1 MEALI
6 ASMKVLIDTNIMID
20 ALTNR
25 DGRSGFSAT
34 VIDLC
39 AKQVIDGYVA
49 LHSIS
54 NMYYIL
60 RKQYSDAER
69 RTILKRYNEI
79 LKVAEVGNDVV
90 DTAINNTA
98 ISDYEDALQYACAET
113 VGADYIVTRNIKD
126 YGKRPMIIFN
136 ISYVGGFDDDT
147 YYGDR

>member
-1 MEALI
+1 
-6 ASMKVLIDTNIMID
+6 MKVLIDTNIMID

-25 DGRSGFSAT
+25 AGRSGFSAT

-126 YGKRPMIIFN
+126 YGKAEIRA
-136 ISYVGGFDDDT
+136 ISPEELLKLLA
-147 YYGDR
+147 

>member
-126 YGKRPMIIFN
+126 YGKAEIKA
-136 ISYVGGFDDDT
+136 ISPEELLKLLA
-147 YYGDR
+147 

>member
-1 MEALI
+1 MEAVI

-49 LHSIS
+49 IHSIS

-126 YGKRPMIIFN
+126 YGKAEIRA
-136 ISYVGGFDDDT
+136 ISPEELLKLLA
-147 YYGDR
+147 

>member
-1 MEALI
+1 MKALI

-126 YGKRPMIIFN
+126 YGKAEIRA
-136 ISYVGGFDDDT
+136 ISPEELLKLLA
-147 YYGDR
+147 

>member
-69 RTILKRYNEI
+69 RTILKRYNRSRGPI
-79 LKVAEVGNDVV
+79 L
-90 DTAINNTA
+90 
-98 ISDYEDALQYACAET
+98 
-113 VGADYIVTRNIKD
+113 TR
-126 YGKRPMIIFN
+126 RTM
-136 ISYVGGFDDDT
+136 S
-147 YYGDR
+147 RR

>member
-34 VIDLC
+34 VINLC

-126 YGKRPMIIFN
+126 YGKAEIRA
-136 ISYVGGFDDDT
+136 ISPEELLKLLA
-147 YYGDR
+147 

>member
-25 DGRSGFSAT
+25 DGRSGFSAM

-126 YGKRPMIIFN
+126 YGKAEIRA
-136 ISYVGGFDDDT
+136 ISPEELLKLLA
-147 YYGDR
+147 

>member
-1 MEALI
+1 
-6 ASMKVLIDTNIMID
+6 MKVLIDTNIMID

-126 YGKRPMIIFN
+126 YDKAEIRA
-136 ISYVGGFDDDT
+136 ISPEELLKLLA
-147 YYGDR
+147 

>member
-34 VIDLC
+34 VINLC

-113 VGADYIVTRNIKD
+113 VVADYIVTRNIKD
-126 YGKRPMIIFN
+126 YGKAEIRA
-136 ISYVGGFDDDT
+136 ISPEELLKLLA
-147 YYGDR
+147 

>member
-69 RTILKRYNEI
+69 RTILKVTDIE
-79 LKVAEVGNDVV
+79 K
-90 DTAINNTA
+90 NN
-98 ISDYEDALQYACAET
+98 
-113 VGADYIVTRNIKD
+113 
-126 YGKRPMIIFN
+126 
-136 ISYVGGFDDDT
+136 
-147 YYGDR
+147 

>member
-60 RKQYSDAER
+60 RKQYSDVER

-113 VGADYIVTRNIKD
+113 VGADYIVTRNIKE
-126 YGKRPMIIFN
+126 YGKAEIRA
-136 ISYVGGFDDDT
+136 ISPEELLKLLA
-147 YYGDR
+147 

>member
-90 DTAINNTA
+90 DRAINNTA

-126 YGKRPMIIFN
+126 YGKAEIRA
-136 ISYVGGFDDDT
+136 ISPEELLKLLA
-147 YYGDR
+147 

>member
-126 YGKRPMIIFN
+126 YGKTEIRV
-136 ISYVGGFDDDT
+136 ISPEELLKLLA
-147 YYGDR
+147 

>member
-79 LKVAEVGNDVV
+79 LKVVEVGNDVV
-90 DTAINNTA
+90 DTAINNTV

-126 YGKRPMIIFN
+126 YGKAEIRA
-136 ISYVGGFDDDT
+136 ISPEELLKLLA
-147 YYGDR
+147 

>member
-113 VGADYIVTRNIKD
+113 VGADYIVTCNIKD
-126 YGKRPMIIFN
+126 YGKAEIRA
-136 ISYVGGFDDDT
+136 ISPEELLKLLA
-147 YYGDR
+147 

>member
-126 YGKRPMIIFN
+126 HGKAEIRA
-136 ISYVGGFDDDT
+136 ISPEELLKLLA
-147 YYGDR
+147 

>member
-90 DTAINNTA
+90 DTAINNTT

-126 YGKRPMIIFN
+126 YGKAEIRA
-136 ISYVGGFDDDT
+136 ISPEELLKLLA
-147 YYGDR
+147 

>member
-126 YGKRPMIIFN
+126 YEKADIKA
-136 ISYVGGFDDDT
+136 ISPEELLKLMA
-147 YYGDR
+147 

>member
-126 YGKRPMIIFN
+126 YEKAEIRA
-136 ISYVGGFDDDT
+136 ISPEELLKLMA
-147 YYGDR
+147 

>member
-113 VGADYIVTRNIKD
+113 VGADYIVTGNIKD
-126 YGKRPMIIFN
+126 YGKAEIRA
-136 ISYVGGFDDDT
+136 ISPEELLKLLA
-147 YYGDR
+147 

>member
-20 ALTNR
+20 VLTNR

-126 YGKRPMIIFN
+126 YEKAEIRA
-136 ISYVGGFDDDT
+136 ISPEELLKLMA
-147 YYGDR
+147 

>member
-98 ISDYEDALQYACAET
+98 ICDYEDALQYACAET

-126 YGKRPMIIFN
+126 YGKAEIRA
-136 ISYVGGFDDDT
+136 ISPEELLKLLA
-147 YYGDR
+147 

>member
-6 ASMKVLIDTNIMID
+6 TSMKVLIDTNIMID

-34 VIDLC
+34 VIDLS

-126 YGKRPMIIFN
+126 YGKAEIRA
-136 ISYVGGFDDDT
+136 ISPEELLKLLA
-147 YYGDR
+147 

>member
-54 NMYYIL
+54 NMYFIL

-126 YGKRPMIIFN
+126 YEKAEIRA
-136 ISYVGGFDDDT
+136 ISPEELLKLLA
-147 YYGDR
+147 

>member
-126 YGKRPMIIFN
+126 YGKAEIRA
-136 ISYVGGFDDDT
+136 ISPEELLKLMS
-147 YYGDR
+147 

>member
-126 YGKRPMIIFN
+126 YEKA
-136 ISYVGGFDDDT
+136 GFSRILEQN
-147 YYGDR
+147 GFLRSMK

>member
-25 DGRSGFSAT
+25 DGRSGFSAM

-98 ISDYEDALQYACAET
+98 ISDYEDALQYTCAET

-126 YGKRPMIIFN
+126 YGKAEIRA
-136 ISYVGGFDDDT
+136 ISPEELLKLLA
-147 YYGDR
+147 

>member
-98 ISDYEDALQYACAET
+98 ISDYEDALQYAYAET

-126 YGKRPMIIFN
+126 YGKAEIRA
-136 ISYVGGFDDDT
+136 ISPEELLKLLA
-147 YYGDR
+147 

>member
-126 YGKRPMIIFN
+126 YGKAEIRA
-136 ISYVGGFDDDT
+136 ISPEELLKLWA
-147 YYGDR
+147 

>member
-98 ISDYEDALQYACAET
+98 ISAYEDALQYACAET

-126 YGKRPMIIFN
+126 YGKAEIRA
-136 ISYVGGFDDDT
+136 ISPEELLKLWA
-147 YYGDR
+147 

>member
-6 ASMKVLIDTNIMID
+6 TSMKVLIDTNIMID

-126 YGKRPMIIFN
+126 YGKAEIRA
-136 ISYVGGFDDDT
+136 ISPEELLKLLA
-147 YYGDR
+147 

>member
-113 VGADYIVTRNIKD
+113 VGADYIVTRNTKD
-126 YGKRPMIIFN
+126 YGKADIKA
-136 ISYVGGFDDDT
+136 ISPEELLKLMA
-147 YYGDR
+147 

>member
-69 RTILKRYNEI
+69 RTIMKRYNGI

-126 YGKRPMIIFN
+126 YGKAEIRA
-136 ISYVGGFDDDT
+136 ISPEELLKLLA
-147 YYGDR
+147 

>member
-98 ISDYEDALQYACAET
+98 ISDYEDALQYTCAET

-126 YGKRPMIIFN
+126 YGKTEIRA
-136 ISYVGGFDDDT
+136 ISPEELLKLLA
-147 YYGDR
+147 

>member
-6 ASMKVLIDTNIMID
+6 AGMKVLIDTNIMID

-126 YGKRPMIIFN
+126 YGKAENRA
-136 ISYVGGFDDDT
+136 ISPEELLKLLA
-147 YYGDR
+147 

>member
-113 VGADYIVTRNIKD
+113 VGAEYIVTRNIKD
-126 YGKRPMIIFN
+126 YGKAEIRA
-136 ISYVGGFDDDT
+136 ISPEELLKLLA
-147 YYGDR
+147 

>member
-20 ALTNR
+20 ALTNK

-126 YGKRPMIIFN
+126 YGKAEIRA
-136 ISYVGGFDDDT
+136 ISPEELLKLLA
-147 YYGDR
+147 

>member
-25 DGRSGFSAT
+25 DGRSGFSVT

-126 YGKRPMIIFN
+126 YGKAEIRA
-136 ISYVGGFDDDT
+136 ISPEELLK
-147 YYGDR
+147 RLA